1 LEELLKIISLILISS
16 VKFAFGP
23 SFVYLN
29 ENYDFTFFETNIFAI
44 LGGMLGVWVFLYL
57 SKWIL
62 RIYRKIRAWYFHV
75 FKNKQQPFSEMV
87 MDVDA
92 PVSVKYDYVLTNK
105 QKKKVFTSRNRRI
118 IKIWQSYGLV
128 GLAALTPIIFSIPVG
143 TFIMTRFESNN
154 KKILWYMLISI
165 TCWSLL
171 LTSIFEFTHVRN
183 IHEIVK

>member
-1 LEELLKIISLILISS
+1 MEKLLEIISLILISS

-29 ENYDFTFFETNIFAI
+29 ENYDFTFLETNFFAI
-44 LGGMLGVWVFLYL
+44 LGGMLGVLFFLYL

-62 RIYRKIRAWYFHV
+62 KLYRKLRAWYFHV
-75 FKNKQQPFSEMV
+75 FKRKNSMFSDLV
-87 MDVDA
+87 VDVDA
-92 PVSVKYDYVLTNK
+92 PIEVRYDYVLSNRP
-105 QKKKVFTSRNRRI
+105 KKKIFTARNRRI
-118 IKIWQSYGLV
+118 IKIWQGYGLV
-128 GLAALTPIIFSIPVG
+128 GLAALTPIVFSIPIG

-171 LTSIFEFTHVRN
+171 LTSIFEFAHVRN
-183 IHEIVK
+183 IPEIVN

>member
-1 LEELLKIISLILISS
+1 

-62 RIYRKIRAWYFHV
+62 KIYRRIRAWYFHV
-75 FKNKQQPFSEMV
+75 FKSKKQLFSDLV
-87 MDVDA
+87 VDVDA
-92 PVSVKYDYVLTNK
+92 PVIVKYDYVVSDR
-105 QKKKVFTSRNRRI
+105 QKKKVFTARNRRI
-118 IKIWQSYGLV
+118 IRIWQSYGLV
-128 GLAALTPIIFSIPVG
+128 GLAALTPIIFSIPIG

>member
-1 LEELLKIISLILISS
+1 MEKLWEILSLILISS

-62 RIYRKIRAWYFHV
+62 RMYRKIRAWYFHV
-75 FKNKQQPFSEMV
+75 FKRKKQPFSELV
-87 MDVDA
+87 VDVDA
-92 PVSVKYDYVLTNK
+92 PIKVKYDYIIPGK
-105 QKKKVFTSRNRRI
+105 PKKKVFTARNRRI
-118 IKIWQSYGLV
+118 IRIWQGYGLV
-128 GLAALTPIIFSIPVG
+128 GLAALTPIIFSIPIG

-171 LTSIFEFTHVRN
+171 LTSIFELTHVRN

>member
-1 LEELLKIISLILISS
+1 MDELLKILSVILISS

-29 ENYDFTFFETNIFAI
+29 ENYDFTFLETNLFSIF
-44 LGGMLGVWVFLYL
+44 GGMLGVWFFLYL

-62 RIYRKIRAWYFHV
+62 RLYRKLRAYYFHV
-75 FKNKQQPFSEMV
+75 FQRKKPGFSDLV
-87 MDVDA
+87 VDVDA
-92 PVSVKYDYVLTNK
+92 PVMVRYDYVLSNRPR
-105 QKKKVFTSRNRRI
+105 KKVFTSRNRRI

-128 GLAALTPIIFSIPVG
+128 GLAALTPIIFSIPIG
-143 TFIMTRFESNN
+143 TFIMARFESSN

-183 IHEIVK
+183 IPEIVK

>member
-1 LEELLKIISLILISS
+1 LEEFWKILSVILISS

-44 LGGMLGVWVFLYL
+44 VGGMLGVWVFLYM

-62 RIYRKIRAWYFHV
+62 RLYRKIRAWYFHV
-75 FKNKQQPFSEMV
+75 FKNKKQIFSDLV
-87 MDVDA
+87 VDVDA
-92 PVSVKYDYVLTNK
+92 PVTVKYDYVVGK
-105 QKKKVFTSRNRRI
+105 SKKKVFTPRNRRI
-118 IKIWQSYGLV
+118 IRIWQSYGLI
-128 GLAALTPIIFSIPVG
+128 GLAALTPILFSIPIG

-171 LTSIFEFTHVRN
+171 LTTIFELTHVRN